1 MACKLLR
8 DLQEV
13 ADCATHPLMREG
25 AKGCMGARLQLKRGE
40 LNATTKD
47 NSEEGKSKKVK
58 GKSEAEAALISV
70 VLRLPFTFCL
80 LFKN

>member
-1 MACKLLR
+1 VVKSRRERSRETLAIFLMACKLLR

-40 LNATTKD
+40 LNATIKD
-47 NSEEGKSKKVK
+47 YPK
-58 GKSEAEAALISV
+58 GRK
-70 VLRLPFTFCL
+70 
-80 LFKN
+80 